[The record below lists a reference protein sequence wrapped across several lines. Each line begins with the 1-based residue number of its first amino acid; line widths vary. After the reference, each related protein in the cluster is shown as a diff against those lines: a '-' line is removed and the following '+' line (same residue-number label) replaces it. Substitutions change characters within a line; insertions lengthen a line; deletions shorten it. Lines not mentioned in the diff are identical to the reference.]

1 MKKIKVILFSCLLM
15 LIHSNIFAAANL
27 GNVIYNHIL
36 QYQSQEMANI
46 ITGDI
51 LQYSAKYDV
60 DPLLITALFT
70 QESGFNMGAI
80 SPTGAI
86 GIAQLQPET
95 AKMIGVYPY
104 DLHQNIEGGIAHF
117 ATQQRNCRKYGDW
130 CLTYAIAAYN
140 AGGGAI
146 SEYDGVPPYG
156 ETENHVER
164 IYNIHRQLVNQMN
177 R

>member
-1 MKKIKVILFSCLLM
+1 M

-70 QESGFNMGAI
+70 Q
-80 SPTGAI
+80 
-86 GIAQLQPET
+86 
-95 AKMIGVYPY
+95 
-104 DLHQNIEGGIAHF
+104 
-117 ATQQRNCRKYGDW
+117 
-130 CLTYAIAAYN
+130 
-140 AGGGAI
+140 
-146 SEYDGVPPYG
+146 
-156 ETENHVER
+156 
-164 IYNIHRQLVNQMN
+164 
-177 R
+177 